1 MKTINQKNIQA
12 GNNIKTHRYKK
23 NEAAI
28 LIAYFTVLTISG
40 LGWIFSELIEEF
52 LISAGYH
59 FFEDWIWGISFATFG
74 GTMSIGL
81 PKIIKILNGGKE
93 LSPETQKKFITALGV
108 AVVVGFVF
116 FVLGFVMNFS

>member
-1 MKTINQKNIQA
+1 MKTINEKNIEA
-12 GNNIKTHRYKK
+12 GNDIKTHRYKK
-23 NEAAI
+23 NEIAI
-28 LIAYFTVLTISG
+28 LIPYFTILTISG

-52 LISAGYH
+52 LIGAGYH
-59 FFEDWIWGISFATFG
+59 FVEDWIWGICFATFG

-81 PKIIKILNGGKE
+81 PKIIKILNGGRE
-93 LSPETQKKFITALGV
+93 LSPGTQKKFVTVLGV

>member
-1 MKTINQKNIQA
+1 MKTINEKNIEA
-12 GNNIKTHRYKK
+12 GNDIKTHRYKK
-23 NEAAI
+23 NEIAI

-40 LGWIFSELIEEF
+40 LGWMFSELIEEF
-52 LISAGYH
+52 LIGAGYH
-59 FFEDWIWGISFATFG
+59 FVEDWIWGICFATFG

-81 PKIIKILNGGKE
+81 PKIIKILNGGRE
-93 LSPETQKKFITALGV
+93 LSPEAQKKFVTVLGV

>member
-1 MKTINQKNIQA
+1 MKTISKKNIEA
-12 GNNIKTHRYKK
+12 GNDIKTKGYKK
-23 NEAAI
+23 NEIAI
-28 LIAYFTVLTISG
+28 LIAYFSVLTISG

-52 LISAGYH
+52 LIGAGYH
-59 FFEDWIWGISFATFG
+59 FVEDWIWGISFGTFA

-93 LSPETQKKFITALGV
+93 LSPETQKKFVTVLGI